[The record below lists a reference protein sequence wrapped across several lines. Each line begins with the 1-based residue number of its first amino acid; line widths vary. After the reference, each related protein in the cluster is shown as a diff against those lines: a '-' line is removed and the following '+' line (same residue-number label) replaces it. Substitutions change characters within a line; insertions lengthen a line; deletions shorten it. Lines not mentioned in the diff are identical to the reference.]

1 MTAPMVA
8 SRVDV
13 TRKLPLPMEHLRRLL
28 LSELAA
34 HAAQASDRQTTTG
47 DLTGQTDV
55 DSVLERE
62 IAEASAVRAADAI
75 ADIEQALDRLDK
87 GTYGTCERCDAPIP
101 FERLEAIPHAR
112 ECVACAGRQSGL
124 LS

>member
-1 MTAPMVA
+1 MVA

-13 TRKLPLPMEHLRRLL
+13 TRKLPLPVEHLRALL
-28 LSELAA
+28 LRELAA

-75 ADIEQALDRLDK
+75 GDIEQALGRLDN
-87 GTYGTCERCDAPIP
+87 GTYGSCERCEAPIP
-101 FERLEAIPHAR
+101 LERLEAIPHAR
-112 ECVACAGRQSGL
+112 ECVACAGQHAGL